1 MGKRRK
7 YTDDFKNDA
16 VRLALRKKNAAAAAR
31 ELKMS
36 ERTLRN
42 WVQLHKKQT
51 STP

>member
-16 VRLALRKKNAAAAAR
+16 VHLALRKKNTSAAAR
-31 ELKMS
+31 ELKMPES
-36 ERTLRN
+36 TLRD

-51 STP
+51 SIP